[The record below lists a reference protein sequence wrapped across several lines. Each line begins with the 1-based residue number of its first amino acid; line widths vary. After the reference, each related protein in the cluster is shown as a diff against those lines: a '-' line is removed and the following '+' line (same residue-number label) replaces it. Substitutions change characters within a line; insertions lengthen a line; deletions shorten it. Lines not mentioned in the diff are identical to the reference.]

1 MGKGR
6 QSQILGRSDTI
17 HVCSLLTVATKLALI
32 LQLLVSANPTVWN
45 LLIDHIADPVRIFPV
60 LCRGSKLS
68 SDETTSLSLVFVVGR
83 RNRIVA
89 GLADATLFCV
99 RWRGTS
105 RHIAL
110 HALERLEQAHANVV
124 GAALTQVDVNVHL
137 RSGYADAEVYHPRY
151 GGYFRES

>member
-83 RNRIVA
+83 RNRKRYALVQPFSRDWLSASNSTPQQDYAIDLPVP
-89 GLADATLFCV
+89 TPRLFPAV
-99 RWRGTS
+99 IGMD
-105 RHIAL
+105 L
-110 HALERLEQAHANVV
+110 Q
-124 GAALTQVDVNVHL
+124 
-137 RSGYADAEVYHPRY
+137 
-151 GGYFRES
+151 